1 MSKNVSSNPSSLF
14 RRENKSSDSKT
25 YADNAAHRLLPA
37 FCILLSVFA
46 VIFFTSDA
54 RAQMYPAGNGMMQ
67 MPQQPQTNYMANSSA
82 FKQEIARLEINVVR
96 AGQAPLP
103 ITKVPRLE
111 KNDILKVRM
120 LDEQVNGIKPDQS
133 NFDWTLLVAYIN
145 PGRNSDSAN
154 TVSEEI
160 NFRKKGWYK
169 EYSFTVPYD
178 SQPIFFIYP
187 KSQYRGKILSLI
199 GKNQDEIRKIGEK
212 TIEIAD
218 AYAKV
223 GTFLNEL
230 QSLVIRNS
238 YYGMN
243 GMYGNYNNM
252 YGNYGY
258 GGYGTYGNTTGR
270 IFNAN
275 LFMQQSVE
283 QMAKSFNIQLPSC
296 WTNGTNSNNMNGM
309 GMYNN
314 GMYGS
319 SGMYGNNEIF
329 TSDFVNRAQCVARS
343 VKVEDLDISISRMLQ
358 QGGALAASQLAMKYP
373 QIAFWIN
380 IAASALDFIIQVT
393 KKTPLKLVP
402 TIISSSDSQALNSNP
417 MPASMMNQGGGGG
430 AANAETVKISL
441 FAESQPNN
449 SNFVTAYP
457 LVINKWQANS
467 DPNIISLP
475 IPALTDS
482 CLHAGQNVLRSTDIM
497 NDWMSD
503 NFTKDFKLKV
513 SAMNGFT
520 KEFLLRKNIGLNG
533 WELNITKE
541 DFDSFP
547 KITMNLESELIGKR
561 GFNEIRS
568 PKFQLAMASGG
579 NWEVT
584 PESQQTFAVGAKRLI
599 KLRNQFGGCRCL
611 QSVVYKPSFGGQFVF
626 EANNPANPLMFSED
640 GKEVS
645 FEVDATNFTAGT
657 GQIELRMPG
666 GEVKT
671 VSLNLFAAPP
681 NITNVKLG
689 KNDNKAI
696 LSGERLDQIQTISI
710 NGKRASLERN
720 NMIMVGNAPGGFT
733 NSNSMI
739 APAVTERTFVFDDP
753 AAKQETNNF
762 SIELELEGN
771 RTYQYP
777 KLFEVSS
784 ARPALV
790 SKQFREIEAI
800 ALGDKIK
807 SQIDLSQLPIFP
819 IKSSKISLIGQNAL
833 TDYDFKLENIT
844 IETRIENGQ
853 TNGMDLPK
861 TNLEVLDWKNMQIT
875 FQLNEQLQ
883 TLLSGKRLQFRIR
896 DKVRGDSDWY
906 TLGKTFARLPE
917 KIAVECLAGENC
929 LMKGE
934 GIEYV
939 GQVSVDGGKS
949 WFPQGQS
956 SLSVETMA
964 NGEKFIKI
972 PKYSA
977 KNLLQIK
984 LRDFPMTQGLPVQD
998 YAFGAAKSG
1007 KR

>member
-1 MSKNVSSNPSSLF
+1 MNKSVFKDSFSFFINRIKDFCVKNDAYKNVNRRLSIFCVLLFILTSLSLT
-14 RRENKSSDSKT
+14 N
-25 YADNAAHRLLPA
+25 NL
-37 FCILLSVFA
+37 V
-46 VIFFTSDA
+46 
-54 RAQMYPAGNGMMQ
+54 AQMYPAGNMMIQ
-67 MPQQPQTNYMANSSA
+67 MPQQQQTNYMANSSA

-103 ITKVPRLE
+103 ITRVPRLE
-111 KNDILKVRM
+111 KDDILKVRM

-133 NFDWTLLVAYIN
+133 NFDWTFLVAYIN
-145 PGRNSDSAN
+145 PGRNSDSQK

-187 KSQYRGKILSLI
+187 KSQYRGKILDLI

-238 YYGMN
+238 YGMY

-258 GGYGTYGNTTGR
+258 GNYGTSGTGR
-270 IFNAN
+270 LFNAN
-275 LFMQQSVE
+275 MFMQQSVE

-296 WTNGTNSNNMNGM
+296 WTNGTNSNMNGM
-309 GMYNN
+309 GMGMYNS
-314 GMYGS
+314 GMYGN
-319 SGMYGNNEIF
+319 GMYGNNEIF

-343 VKVEDLDISISRMLQ
+343 VKVEDLDVSISRMLQ
-358 QGGALAASQLAMKYP
+358 QGGALAVSQLAMKYP

-393 KKTPLKLVP
+393 KKTPLKIVP
-402 TIISSSDSQALNSNP
+402 TIISTSDSQGLNPNP
-417 MPASMMNQGGGGG
+417 MPANMTNPGNNSSPD
-430 AANAETVKISL
+430 TVKISL

-449 SNFVTAYP
+449 NNFVTAYP

-467 DPNIISLP
+467 DPNVISLP

-482 CLHAGQNVLRSTDIM
+482 CLHAGQNVLRSTDII

-503 NFTKDFKLKV
+503 NFTKDFRLKV
-513 SAMNGFT
+513 SAMNGFS
-520 KEFLLRKNIGLNG
+520 KEFALRKNIGLNG

-541 DFDSFP
+541 DFETFP
-547 KITMNLESELIGKR
+547 KITMNLESELVGKR

-579 NWEVT
+579 NWEVA
-584 PESQQTFAVGAKRLI
+584 PESLQSFAVGAKRLI

-611 QSVVYKPSFGGQFVF
+611 QSVVYKPSFGGQFIF

-645 FEVDATNFTAGT
+645 FEVDATNFNAGA
-657 GQIELRMPG
+657 GQIELKMPG

-671 VSLNLFAAPP
+671 LTVNLFSAPP
-681 NITNVKLG
+681 SITNVKIG
-689 KNDNKAI
+689 KGDNKAT
-696 LSGERLDQIQTISI
+696 LTGERLDQIQSIII
-710 NGKRASLERN
+710 NGKRAIIERS
-720 NMIMVGNAPGGFT
+720 NMIMPSGGQNGFT
-733 NSNSMI
+733 NNNSMI
-739 APAVTERTFVFDDP
+739 TVGVTERTFVFEDP
-753 AAKQETNNF
+753 NARQESNNF

-771 RTYQYP
+771 RMYQYP
-777 KLFEVSS
+777 KLFDVSS

-800 ALGDKIK
+800 ALGDKAK
-807 SQIDLSQLPIFP
+807 SQIDLGTTPIFP
-819 IKSSKISLIGQNAL
+819 IKSSKISLIVQNAL

-853 TNGMDLPK
+853 TNGTDLPK

-917 KIAVECLAGENC
+917 SISVECPAQASENC
-929 LMKGE
+929 LMKGA

-939 GQVSVDGGKS
+939 GQVSVDGGKN
-949 WFPQGQS
+949 WQS
-956 SLSVETMA
+956 SLTVETMS

-972 PKYSA
+972 PRYSN

-998 YAFGAAKSG
+998 YGFVVTKNR
-1007 KR
+1007 KK

>member
-1 MSKNVSSNPSSLF
+1 MNKSVNGNPSSFFSYKNRSL
-14 RRENKSSDSKT
+14 NSMN
-25 YADNAAHRLLPA
+25 YADNGTHRLLPV
-37 FCILLSVFA
+37 FCILLSIFA
-46 VIFFTSDA
+46 VSFFTVDTH
-54 RAQMYPAGNGMMQ
+54 AQMYPIGGNMMVQ
-67 MPQQPQTNYMANSSA
+67 TPQPQTSYMANSSA

-103 ITKVPRLE
+103 ITRVPRLE
-111 KNDILKVRM
+111 KNDVLKVRM

-133 NFDWTLLVAYIN
+133 NFDWTFLVAYIN
-145 PGRNSDSAN
+145 PGRNSDSEK

-160 NFRKKGWYK
+160 NFRKRGWYK

-178 SQPIFFIYP
+178 SQPIFFVYP
-187 KSQYRGKILSLI
+187 KPQYRGKILNLI

-212 TIEIAD
+212 TLEISD

-223 GTFLNEL
+223 GSFLNEL
-230 QSLVIRNS
+230 QGLLLRNA
-238 YYGMN
+238 YGN
-243 GMYGNYNNM
+243 YGMYGNYNYGM
-252 YGNYGY
+252 YGNYNYGTGY
-258 GGYGTYGNTTGR
+258 GVNRT
-270 IFNAN
+270 FNAN
-275 LFMQQSVE
+275 MFMQQSVE
-283 QMAKSFNIQLPSC
+283 QVAKSFNIQLPSC
-296 WTNGTNSNNMNGM
+296 WSNGNTMGMNSGM

-314 GMYGS
+314 GMYNNGT
-319 SGMYGNNEIF
+319 YGNNEIF
-329 TSDFVNRAQCVARS
+329 TSDFVNRVQCVARS
-343 VKVEDLDISISRMLQ
+343 VKVEDLDVSISRMLQ

-393 KKTPLKLVP
+393 KKTPLKIVP
-402 TIISSSDSQALNSNP
+402 TIISTSESQGMNPNP
-417 MPASMMNQGGGGG
+417 MPANMMNPGGGS
-430 AANAETVKISL
+430 NPDSVKISL

-457 LVINKWQANS
+457 LVVNKWQANS

-497 NDWMSD
+497 NDWMAD

-513 SAMNGFT
+513 SAMNGFS
-520 KEFLLRKNIGLNG
+520 KEFPLKKNVGLNG
-533 WELNITKE
+533 WELSITKE
-541 DFDSFP
+541 DFEAFP

-579 NWEVT
+579 EWEIT
-584 PESQQTFAVGAKRLI
+584 PESQQAFAVGAKRLI

-626 EANNPANPLMFSED
+626 EASNPANPLMFSED

-645 FEVDATNFTAGT
+645 FEVDATNFNAGA
-657 GQIELRMPG
+657 GQIELKMPG

-671 VSLNLFAAPP
+671 LTVNLYSAPP
-681 NITNVKLG
+681 NISNIKLG
-689 KNDNKAI
+689 KNDNRAT
-696 LSGERLDQIQTISI
+696 LTGERLDQIQSIVI
-710 NGKRASLERN
+710 NGKRAVIERSN
-720 NMIMVGNAPGGFT
+720 IIITAGGQNGFT
-733 NSNSMI
+733 NGNPMT
-739 APAVTERTFVFDDP
+739 APTVTEKTFVFEDP
-753 AAKQETNNF
+753 SAKQETNNF

-771 RTYQYP
+771 RMYQYP
-777 KLFEVSS
+777 KLFDVSS

-800 ALGDKIK
+800 ALGDKVK
-807 SQIDLSQLPIFP
+807 SQIDLSALPIFP
-819 IKSSKISLIGQNAL
+819 IKSSKISLIVQNAL
-833 TDYDFKLENIT
+833 TDYDFKVENIT
-844 IETRIENGQ
+844 IETRIENGL
-853 TNGMDLPK
+853 TSGADLPK
-861 TNLEVLDWKNMQIT
+861 TALEVLDWKNMQIT
-875 FQLNEQLQ
+875 FQLSEQLQ

-917 KIAVECLAGENC
+917 KISVECSAQANENC

-939 GQVSVDGGKS
+939 GQVSVDNGKS
-949 WFPQGQS
+949 WFPQSQG
-956 SLSVETMA
+956 SLTVETMS
-964 NGEKFIKI
+964 NGEKFIRI
-972 PKYSA
+972 PRYSN

-984 LRDFPMTQGLPVQD
+984 LRDFPMMQGLPVQD
-998 YAFGAAKSG
+998 YNFVTKSR